1 MGFRLCY
8 MLLFVYSNKIFG
20 AYSRTQQIISRSNE
34 SYIDPT
40 FIDSQSKAPEKFIAD
55 TNLENLI
62 LTNIEDDS
70 EISTEYV
77 TRSKVFND
85 TEKSVTIL
93 SSSTENLK
101 DISPNLLSTGS
112 AVSKVSYGDTITDKS
127 TQTVTNLDL
136 VQQLNITNTNLTS
149 IQEISMKDENLFKVT
164 SQNTTEESFNGDLS
178 AHSTLTEQE
187 DRLENLSQIA
197 SDVPLTIELS
207 ANGTL
212 ENQDLLQNSSQ
223 NTLEQTEKTAKATLE
238 NNDLFKN
245 SSQNTLDET
254 EKSTNATLPEKKIS
268 EIIFAILQHYKQ
280 ADPLGIPGVPI
291 PDPMPIPDMSKSF
304 PFGRMFL
311 KNSNLFGLKNFR
323 IEHVTANISEMKVQA
338 SLSIEV
344 LTVRGNYTLS
354 TWVSRAK
361 GPYLVKLGNVSI
373 IAVASLEVEQNGT
386 LSAQDMDMDILFATI
401 DMDFQN
407 LGFFANMFQGMMNS
421 VGTFIFES
429 IKPFVLSEANTNIR
443 NDINK
448 EIKNIQRKFP
458 TSVSSVDQLIYEIRK
473 TVRSKGYDP
482 YYVPD
487 YTARVGFITVHLTH
501 TWLYGL
507 SSFYRTKEITFE
519 MKNKTVYIFL
529 EGSTGKL
536 VGTTNWDVSLVPGS
550 IYRDGSVAFTINYLK
565 VQIIASQNMDTS
577 HPPTLDDIQ
586 LELGNIQMR
595 FNGLGN
601 MDYLI
606 EFGVNI
612 LPNVLRYQIM
622 DAIEKPVKFKIQE
635 ALDRVNV
642 ERIIMKNVDQLDRGM
657 GFENIQL
664 LL

>member
-1 MGFRLCY
+1 MF
-8 MLLFVYSNKIFG
+8 I
-20 AYSRTQQIISRSNE
+20 E
-34 SYIDPT
+34 SH
-40 FIDSQSKAPEKFIAD
+40 SKFAEKVIND
-55 TNLENLI
+55 TNLESLI
-62 LTNIEDDS
+62 LTNIEDDR
-70 EISTEYV
+70 EIFFENV
-77 TRSKVFND
+77 TKSNVFND
-85 TEKSVTIL
+85 TEKSVKVL
-93 SSSTENLK
+93 SSSTENLNH
-101 DISPNLLSTGS
+101 ISPNVLST
-112 AVSKVSYGDTITDKS
+112 VPKVSCNNSIMNKS
-127 TQTVTNLDL
+127 TPTVTNLDL
-136 VQQLNITNTNLTS
+136 DQQSNYIDTNLTAKTLL
-149 IQEISMKDENLFKVT
+149 IKNISKKDEDLSSSNT
-164 SQNTTEESFNGDLS
+164 TNNTTEKTLSQDLS
-178 AHSTLTEQE
+178 ANSTLTEKE
-187 DRLENLSQIA
+187 DLLQDVSQNVSEA
-197 SDVPLTIELS
+197 TLTAEQF
-207 ANGTL
+207 ANATL
-212 ENQDLLQNSSQ
+212 ETEDLQNSSQ
-223 NTLEQTEKTAKATLE
+223 NTLEKTETAA
-238 NNDLFKN
+238 
-245 SSQNTLDET
+245 
-254 EKSTNATLPEKKIS
+254 NATLPEKKIS

-311 KNSNLFGLKNFR
+311 KDSNLFGLKNFR
-323 IEHVTANISEMKVQA
+323 IEHVSANISEMKVRA

-361 GPYLVKLGNVSI
+361 GPYMVKLGNVSI

-386 LSAQDMDMDILFATI
+386 LSAQDMDMDIEFETI

-421 VGTFIFES
+421 VGTFIFDS

-458 TSVSSVDQLIYEIRK
+458 TSVSSVDQLIFEIRK

-487 YTARVGFITVHLTH
+487 YTASVGFITVHLSH

-519 MKNKTVYIFL
+519 MKNKTLYIFL

-536 VGTTNWDVSLVPGS
+536 VGTTNWQASIVPGS
-550 IYRDGSVAFTINYLK
+550 IYRDGTVAFTINYLK

-577 HPPTLDDIQ
+577 RPPTLDDIQ

-642 ERIIMKNVDQLDRGM
+642 ERIIMKNADQLDMGM